1 MVQFQ
6 LSGCRGHDIKA
17 PVISPYKHFEA
28 IFLLRVRVQS
38 VGLLHIISPLICQAP
53 LVPMKFKEYARVQC
67 TCTQASLANFYYTVN
82 SND

>member
-6 LSGCRGHDIKA
+6 LSGCPGHDIKG

-28 IFLLRVRVQS
+28 IYLLTIRVQS
-38 VGLLHIISPLICQAP
+38 VGLLRIISPLSCQAP
-53 LVPMKFKEYARVQC
+53 FSSHEIQGIC